1 MSKDA
6 IKERITD
13 LRELLKG
20 IITLIIALLS
30 GEAILIYQV
39 LNKKVG
45 LFNIVV
51 ILVGLIIFFLV
62 LIYGKFLWNALD
74 DYERRL

>member
-6 IKERITD
+6 IKEKITD

-45 LFNIVV
+45 V
-51 ILVGLIIFFLV
+51 ISIILGLIGMISLFLII
-62 LIYGKFLWNALD
+62 LYGKVVWAKLD
-74 DYERRL
+74 EYERKL